1 VPLNRIVAMI
11 NLDMIGRL
19 RNDTLTVIGT
29 GTSSAWEEI
38 LKSANAPLGF
48 KLQQNASGFGASDQ
62 TSFYARDIPVLFF
75 FTGVHREYHTP
86 EDTWDKVNTE
96 GVARVANLVAGVIQ
110 RIADAGERPKF
121 VRADGPQPRMSSS
134 FSVYLG
140 TIPDYSATVE
150 GVALTGV
157 REGSP
162 AEKAGLKAGDII
174 VRFGQR
180 AVTDVYD
187 YTYALRDARAGVPI
201 ELTVRRGA
209 ETRVISITPARRPG

>member
-1 VPLNRIVAMI
+1 VKNPTVPLNRIVAMI

-19 RNDTLTVIGT
+19 RNDTLTVIGS

-38 LKSANAPLGF
+38 LNAANAPLGL
-48 KLQQNASGFGASDQ
+48 KLQENASGFGASDQ

-86 EDTWDKVNTE
+86 EDTWDKINTE
-96 GVARVANLVAGVIQ
+96 GLARVATLVAEVVQ
-110 RIADAGERPKF
+110 RIADAPERPRF
-121 VRADGPQPRMSSS
+121 VRADGPQPQMSAS
-134 FSVYLG
+134 FNVYLG

-174 VRFGQR
+174 IRFGNR
-180 AVTDVYD
+180 ALKDVYD
-187 YTYALRDARAGVPI
+187 YTYALRDA
-201 ELTVRRGA
+201 
-209 ETRVISITPARRPG
+209 